1 MICRE
6 LPVSPRTLLVLTWT
20 MAACGRAAML
30 PAFDREDDAVVDARV
45 PAEPRDT
52 RPICEPGQRI
62 LLEGSPN
69 ARDLGGTPLDGHG
82 AVACQALYRGTA
94 LTNLTSQ
101 ACSEFARLGI
111 RTVIDLRMP
120 SERATPPEAACVV
133 EAAQIVHAPM
143 PIPYG
148 LSPQDYIADLNAT
161 ASIAE
166 AFRVFGDPAAYPVYF
181 HCIYGRDRTGVLAA
195 VLLLALGASPET
207 VMVEYKL
214 SAQAG
219 VGAYPASL
227 AAVLDKIAAEGGI
240 GAYLGRVGVT
250 DQQLAVLR
258 ARGIGP

>member
-1 MICRE
+1 M
-6 LPVSPRTLLVLTWT
+6 LTWT
-20 MAACGRAAML
+20 MAACGRMPML
-30 PAFDREDDAVVDARV
+30 PAIDREDDAAVDTRV
-45 PAEPRDT
+45 ATDPHDT
-52 RPICEPGQRI
+52 RPTCVPGQRV

-69 ARDLGGTPLDGHG
+69 ARDLGGTSLGENG

-94 LTNLTSQ
+94 LTSLTSK

-143 PIPYG
+143 PIPYS
-148 LSPQDYIADLNAT
+148 LSPQDYIADLDAT
-161 ASIAE
+161 AQVAQ
-166 AFRVFGDPAAYPVYF
+166 AFGVFGDPKAYPVYF
-181 HCIYGRDRTGVLAA
+181 HCVYGRDRTGVLAA
-195 VLLLALGASPET
+195 VLLLALGASPEA
-207 VMVEYKL
+207 VMAEYKL
-214 SAQAG
+214 SAEAG

-227 AAVLDKIAAEGGI
+227 AAVLDEIAAEGGI

-258 ARGIGP
+258 DRGIGR